1 MPDQT
6 ADDLARILSLSSS
19 RAGDDRRPATVPT
32 ATDELA
38 RILSLSSSAA
48 AGSVRRA
55 VPGPVYVD
63 STQAD
68 RHSLLLPSPAREVS
82 PVDRQS
88 AHRFSATPGLGRELS
103 PSLTGFLFYDVEE
116 PSSPACERLS
126 FSCSTDKSSLSFE
139 LYILSMSQRAVARP
153 RFGSKT
159 GSDTDESSMQNWNG
173 SENGGSYGHH
183 LLDSAAWSDVHGPES
198 YGNLRSNPYGPVI
211 KDELGPAE

>member
-6 ADDLARILSLSSS
+6 ADDLARLLSLSSS
-19 RAGDDRRPATVPT
+19 RAGADRRPATVPT

-55 VPGPVYVD
+55 VPGPVNID

-103 PSLTGFLFYDVEE
+103 PSLAGFLFYDVEE

-126 FSCSTDKSSLSFE
+126 FSTDKSTLSFE

-183 LLDSAAWSDVHGPES
+183 LLDSAWSDVHGPES